1 MTTATSL
8 RNLAALAVAAGAL
21 TFAGAGEKAG
31 PPAKAPPG
39 PKLSGPYTCGN
50 LTVFLVHGE
59 DRLGGK
65 NFLTLDEA
73 LEAKKVVVHET
84 QNVSQLA
91 IDNTSADEV
100 FIQAGDIIKGGQQ
113 DRVLAYDLVVP
124 AGAKKVPLSAF
135 CVEAGRWR
143 ARGGEEVRSFASS
156 KQQLA
161 TSALKGAARD
171 AKSQPAVWKEVEN
184 AQAALSRNVMAGVK
198 DARSATSLQLTLEN
212 KKVNE
217 AIDAAVKKLAA
228 STEGKGDVVGYVAAI
243 NGRVTSAD
251 VYGSPA
257 LFKKLW
263 PKLLKAS
270 AVEAV
275 AEQKKEAKFEP
286 TTAEAAQAFLADAG
300 KGKRSEREVDKRIN
314 ELRQEGEKAVLFEC
328 HDKNCPSAPLRQ
340 SYLKK

>member
-1 MTTATSL
+1 MTTTTSL
-8 RNLAALAVAAGAL
+8 RHLAALAVAAGAL
-21 TFAGAGEKAG
+21 SLAGAGEKAG
-31 PPAKAPPG
+31 PSAKASAG
-39 PKLSGPYTCGN
+39 PTLSGPYTCGN

-65 NFLTLDEA
+65 NYLTLDEA

-84 QNVSQLA
+84 QNVNQLA

-143 ARGGEEVRSFASS
+143 ARAGEEVRSFASS

-161 TSALKGAARD
+161 TNALKGAARD
-171 AKSQPAVWKEVEN
+171 AKSQQAVWKEVEN

-198 DARSATSLQLTLEN
+198 DSRSETSLQLTLEN

-217 AIDAAVKKLAA
+217 AIDSAVKKLSA
-228 STEGKGDVVGYVAAI
+228 STDGKGDAVGYVAAI
-243 NGRVTSAD
+243 NGKVVSAD

-286 TTAEAAQAFLADAG
+286 PTAAAAQAFLADAG

-314 ELRQEGEKAVLFEC
+314 ELRQEGEKAILFEC
-328 HDKNCPSAPLRQ
+328 RDKDCPSAPLRQ

>member
-1 MTTATSL
+1 MTTPF
-8 RNLAALAVAAGAL
+8 RGLAVLTVAAGAAL
-21 TFAGAGEKAG
+21 FTLADAGEKSGSPAPAG
-31 PPAKAPPG
+31 PR
-39 PKLSGPYTCGN
+39 LSGPYTDGN

-59 DRLGGK
+59 DRLKGK
-65 NFLTLDEA
+65 SYLTLDEA
-73 LEAKKVVVHET
+73 LNQKKVVVHET
-84 QNVSQLA
+84 QNVNQLT
-91 IDNTSADEV
+91 IENLSTTDDV
-100 FIQAGDIIKGGQQ
+100 FIQAGDIVKGGQQ

-124 AGAKKVPLSAF
+124 AGAKKMPLSAF
-135 CVEAGRWR
+135 CVEAGRWQ

-156 KQQLA
+156 KQLLS
-161 TSALKGAARD
+161 TNALKGAARD
-171 AKSQPAVWKEVEN
+171 AKSQQAVWKEVEN

-217 AIDAAVKKLAA
+217 AIDAAVKKLTA
-228 STEGKGDVVGYVAAI
+228 STDGKDDAVGFVAAI
-243 NGRVTSAD
+243 NGKVTSAE

-275 AEQKKEAKFEP
+275 SEQKKDAKFERP
-286 TTAEAAQAFLADAG
+286 TAEQARAFLADAG
-300 KGKRSEREVDKRIN
+300 RGKQSDRKVNERIH
-314 ELRQEGEKAVLFEC
+314 ELRREGKNAILFEST
-328 HDKNCPSAPLRQ
+328 DKAQGSTALRQ